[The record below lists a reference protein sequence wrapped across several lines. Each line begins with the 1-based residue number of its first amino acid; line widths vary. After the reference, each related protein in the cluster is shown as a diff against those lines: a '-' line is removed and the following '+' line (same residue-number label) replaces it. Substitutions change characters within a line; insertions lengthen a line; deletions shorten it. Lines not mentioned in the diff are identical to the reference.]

1 MTLPMKS
8 ILHYP
13 LRPNGITCHIKQK
26 TGRQTQKIKEEK
38 GNETEGRGMGVK
50 QFKTGPVPAGSGFV
64 QGKKEPWA
72 KEYRQASQK
81 PRVTPGW
88 QPVRKQGSQF
98 CNHWEVNS
106 ANKLNKIR
114 SRFTSELPDKV
125 IHLSTPCFSL
135 CETVSEPAELCWP
148 RHPTCGRVRL

>member
-64 QGKKEPWA
+64 QGKKEP
-72 KEYRQASQK
+72 
-81 PRVTPGW
+81 
-88 QPVRKQGSQF
+88 
-98 CNHWEVNS
+98 
-106 ANKLNKIR
+106 
-114 SRFTSELPDKV
+114 
-125 IHLSTPCFSL
+125 
-135 CETVSEPAELCWP
+135 
-148 RHPTCGRVRL
+148 